1 MFNINLFVHKL
12 NCFRIDESL
21 GKKLLWL
28 SDSNKDIK
36 YLLPNTHICFI
47 QLSS

>member
-21 GKKLLWL
+21 GKK
-28 SDSNKDIK
+28 IIMIVRQQQG
-36 YLLPNTHICFI
+36 Y
-47 QLSS
+47 